1 MVDERQLEQ
10 DLKYIALGKKEGAQ
24 ARCRAGI
31 VFPEKTQ
38 GFYLEPALF
47 IDTTPTMTINREE
60 IFGPVASV
68 IRVKDYDEALAVAN
82 DTPFGLSSGIATTSL
97 KYAEHFKRNSAAGMV
112 MVNLP
117 TAGVDYH
124 VPFGG
129 RKGSS
134 YGPREQGRYA
144 AEFYTTVKT
153 AYVNP
158 VMDLSL
164 QVGKYDIQKAL
175 GKGATGTVYL
185 AKDTFTGKEV
195 ALKTIEPEV
204 FRDPE
209 FGTVYRSQ
217 FLNEAS
223 LAGKLRHPHIVSILD
238 AVVGEDSG
246 HIAMELVTGG
256 DLSQHAKPGTLLPVP
271 DVLQIA
277 FKCCGALDYAAKEG
291 IVHRDIKPANIMIAG
306 GTEVK
311 IADFGAA
318 VLKKSQVVQTAALGS
333 PYYMSPEQIAGQDA
347 HLPQR
352 HVLARRGALRA
363 ADRHAAVPRRQH
375 RRADRQDPARP
386 TRCRRASCAR
396 TCRRRSIAWCCARSR
411 RTRCSA
417 TRPGPS
423 SRVELSK
430 VGELVLPAGA
440 IPDSEKYVTLKKV
453 ADARAARR
461 LGAVGAR
468 ARRQV
473 DAASPRASRWC
484 RKSRR
489 ASSFFFLAKGEA
501 KVIKNKKLLNMV
513 NGGECFGEMA
523 YIGGGEQ
530 PRHATV
536 EAMSELLLAEFEPA
550 ALEKMSLGAQ
560 LHLTRA
566 LVRNVT
572 DRLALANVRL
582 AR

>member
-1 MVDERQLEQ
+1 
-10 DLKYIALGKKEGAQ
+10 
-24 ARCRAGI
+24 
-31 VFPEKTQ
+31 
-38 GFYLEPALF
+38 
-47 IDTTPTMTINREE
+47 
-60 IFGPVASV
+60 
-68 IRVKDYDEALAVAN
+68 
-82 DTPFGLSSGIATTSL
+82 
-97 KYAEHFKRNSAAGMV
+97 
-112 MVNLP
+112 
-117 TAGVDYH
+117 
-124 VPFGG
+124 
-129 RKGSS
+129 
-134 YGPREQGRYA
+134 
-144 AEFYTTVKT
+144 
-153 AYVNP
+153 
-158 VMDLSL
+158 MDLSL

-256 DLSQHAKPGTLLPVP
+256 DLSKHATPGSLLPIA
-271 DVLQIA
+271 DVLQIG
-277 FKCCGALDYAAKEG
+277 FKCCGALEYAAKEG
-291 IVHRDIKPANIMIAG
+291 IVHRDIKPANIMIAE

-333 PYYMSPEQIAGQDA
+333 PYYMSPEQIEGKSLTFHSDMYSLGVVIYELLTGKRPFIADNMDA
-347 HLPQR
+347 LIAKILKTDPVPPSGLRHGLPKALDT
-352 HVLARRGALRA
+352 VVLRA
-363 ADRHAAVPRRQH
+363 IKK
-375 RRADRQDPARP
+375 DPAQRY
-386 TRCRRASCAR
+386 
-396 TCRRRSIAWCCARSR
+396 
-411 RTRCSA
+411 A
-417 TRPGPS
+417 TWPDFAL
-423 SRVELSK
+423 ELSR

-453 ADARAARR
+453 PMLAPLADSELWELARA
-461 LGAVGAR
+461 GKW
-468 ARRQV
+468 
-473 DAASPRASRWC
+473 SRVAKGKPVVQEEE
-484 RKSRR
+484 RGR
-489 ASSFFFLAKGEA
+489 SFFFLAKGEA
-501 KVIKNKKLLNMV
+501 KVLKNKKLLNMV

-530 PRHATV
+530 RRHATV
-536 EAMSELLLAEFEPA
+536 EAMTELLLAEFDPA
-550 ALEKMSLGAQ
+550 ALERMSLGAQ

>member
-1 MVDERQLEQ
+1 V
-10 DLKYIALGKKEGAQ
+10 
-24 ARCRAGI
+24 
-31 VFPEKTQ
+31 
-38 GFYLEPALF
+38 
-47 IDTTPTMTINREE
+47 
-60 IFGPVASV
+60 
-68 IRVKDYDEALAVAN
+68 
-82 DTPFGLSSGIATTSL
+82 
-97 KYAEHFKRNSAAGMV
+97 
-112 MVNLP
+112 
-117 TAGVDYH
+117 
-124 VPFGG
+124 
-129 RKGSS
+129 
-134 YGPREQGRYA
+134 
-144 AEFYTTVKT
+144 
-153 AYVNP
+153 
-158 VMDLSL
+158 DLSL
-164 QVGKYDIQKAL
+164 QVGKYDIQRAL

-291 IVHRDIKPANIMIAG
+291 IVHRDIKPANIMIVG

-318 VLKKSQVVQTAALGS
+318 VLKKSQVMQTAALGS
-333 PYYMSPEQIAGQDA
+333 PYYMSPEQVQGRPLTFHSDMYSLGVVIYELLTGTRPFLAENIDA
-347 HLPQR
+347 LIGKILKSDAVPPSEVRQGLPKALDL
-352 HVLARRGALRA
+352 VVLRA
-363 ADRHAAVPRRQH
+363 LKK
-375 RRADRQDPARP
+375 DPVQRYQTWPEFAL
-386 TRCRRASCAR
+386 
-396 TCRRRSIAWCCARSR
+396 
-411 RTRCSA
+411 
-417 TRPGPS
+417 
-423 SRVELSK
+423 ELSK
-430 VGELVLPAGA
+430 VGELVLPTDA
-440 IPDSEKYVTLKKV
+440 IPDSEKFVTLKKV
-453 ADARAARR
+453 AMLAPLADSELWELARA
-461 LGAVGAR
+461 GKW
-468 ARRQV
+468 
-473 DAASPRASRWC
+473 SRVPKGKPVVQEEQ
-484 RKSRR
+484 RGH
-489 ASSFFFLAKGEA
+489 SFFFLAKGEA